1 MLWRDRGAWICLDH
15 WTRLLHGQAAEVG
28 SGRLA
33 ASKYLTLVKHSTA
46 QHSTA
51 QRHLFSIVIAVLHES
66 SGMKKGEVGIRPLH
80 LEFHADSASVV
91 LSDVPEVRL

>member
-1 MLWRDRGAWICLDH
+1 MLWRNRGAWICLDH

-46 QHSTA
+46 K
-51 QRHLFSIVIAVLHES
+51 RHLFSIVIAVLHEA

-91 LSDVPEVRL
+91 LSDVPEV